1 MYITMSKQVKIA
13 HITFVVL
20 RPRPKRPLKW
30 YYDQNISS
38 FFFQFLKTRSLNT

>member
-20 RPRPKRPLKW
+20 RARPKRPLKW

-38 FFFQFLKTRSLNT
+38 FFQILKARLLNT